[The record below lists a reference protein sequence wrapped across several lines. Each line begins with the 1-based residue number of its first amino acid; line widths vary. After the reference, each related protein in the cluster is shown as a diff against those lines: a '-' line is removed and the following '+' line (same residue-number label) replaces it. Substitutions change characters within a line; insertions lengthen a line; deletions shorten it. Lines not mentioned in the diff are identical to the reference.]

1 MSGLIC
7 AGNVYLDLYSS
18 GSLTGIV
25 GPINA
30 TKFSLSPGK
39 ADSIDRISYMRDTFG
54 QALDSVVFPGVASLS
69 IETDDAAAEIL
80 QYALLGSLTDLSD
93 AQGTVASESGVA
105 RLGKWVKLAH
115 RNVANVVVRDD
126 AAPTPETFDLTTDYT
141 LDATAG
147 MIFCVS
153 GGDMVDGEGIVFS
166 YNYGARSGKQIIA
179 ATQTEVR
186 AYIRLDGK
194 NLANQ
199 KKVEII
205 VPEAVLTPSGELDVA
220 GKKFVSFSLA
230 GSLVTRTGESG
241 PFTYR
246 ELTDTAYTT

>member
-18 GSLTGIV
+18 GNLTGIV

-30 TKFSLSPGK
+30 TKFSISPGK

-80 QYALLGSLTDLSD
+80 QYAMLGTLSD
-93 AQGTVASESGVA
+93 VSDSQGAVSSEA
-105 RLGKWVKLAH
+105 LTAKLGKWVKLAH
-115 RNVANVVVRDD
+115 RNVANVVITDD
-126 AAPTPETFDLTTDYT
+126 AVTPETFDLTSDYT

-153 GGDMVDGEGIVFS
+153 GGDMVDGEGLVAA

-186 AYIRLDGK
+186 AYVRLDGK

-205 VPEAVLTPSGELDVA
+205 IPEAVLTPSGELDVA

-230 GSLVTRTGESG
+230 GSLVTRDGEDG

-246 ELTDTAYTT
+246 ELTDTAYTI